1 MNAEKLRFNWELGR
15 NLLKVV
21 FVCLVKCVQFLAV
34 DVKDCRNPAAFQQG
48 TTISLRL
55 SAEQAM
61 WPGNRPTSG
70 AEAQGISL
78 PLSCSLSISEVNIFF
93 LNNFAT
99 LTLFYGADLYIVSKL
114 LGHSNV
120 RTTQINSKIM
130 DESKRKAVNLIPKL

>member
-1 MNAEKLRFNWELGR
+1 MANEKPTVVKIHDVKIDREYVQWLEEVKARYRSAQIKAAVNVNAEKLRFNWELGR

-78 PLSCSLSISEVNIFF
+78 PLSCSLSISEVNIFKF
-93 LNNFAT
+93 
-99 LTLFYGADLYIVSKL
+99 
-114 LGHSNV
+114 
-120 RTTQINSKIM
+120 
-130 DESKRKAVNLIPKL
+130 RK